1 MDYCSTCR
9 RTLNGVFVCPGCGA
23 YSPDIA
29 PAGSHVHHTPSTVAV
44 MAEISHTREFDAFP
58 GFPEPEA
65 HVPVAPSAPSATGR
79 AARRRRLADW
89 KKQRRR
95 AVVAS
100 TVALVGGGLTLAF
113 MPSSR
118 PSVAQAHASTP
129 DPSRAATL
137 PSVGG
142 ADSNTE
148 KQRPHTGDIGTPDS
162 GTRPS
167 DSANAPG
174 SATATAPVDAP
185 AKRKTSPQTTT
196 GDARPTAEAQPESPS
211 TAAPAVPDDPPPP
224 AAEQPTAQPNQP
236 TSPAQPPPPPPPTA
250 EPPEDDS
257 SELCVL
263 VICLGLNGNK

>member
-1 MDYCSTCR
+1 MDYCTTCR

-65 HVPVAPSAPSATGR
+65 AVPVGPSTPSATGR

-118 PSVAQAHASTP
+118 PSVSQAHASTP
-129 DPSRAATL
+129 DPATAPTL

-142 ADSNTE
+142 SETAPDAGPP
-148 KQRPHTGDIGTPDS
+148 RGGDIGTSDS

-167 DSANAPG
+167 GSSNAPG
-174 SATATAPVDAP
+174 SATATTPVDAP
-185 AKRKTSPQTTT
+185 VKRQTSPQTTT
-196 GDARPTAEAQPESPS
+196 GETRPTAEPRPESPS
-211 TAAPAVPDDPPPP
+211 TAPAVPDAPPPP
-224 AAEQPTAQPNQP
+224 AAEQPTPQPNQP
-236 TSPAQPPPPPPPTA
+236 TSPAQPPPPPPPAA

-263 VICLGLNGNK
+263 VLCVGLNGGK

>member
-1 MDYCSTCR
+1 
-9 RTLNGVFVCPGCGA
+9 
-23 YSPDIA
+23 
-29 PAGSHVHHTPSTVAV
+29 

-58 GFPEPEA
+58 GFTEPEA
-65 HVPVAPSAPSATGR
+65 DVPVGPSTPSATGR

-118 PSVAQAHASTP
+118 PSVAHAQASTP
-129 DPSRAATL
+129 EPSKAPTL

-142 ADSNTE
+142 ADSATE
-148 KQRPHTGDIGTPDS
+148 NQRPRTGDIGTSDS

-167 DSANAPG
+167 GAANEPG
-174 SATATAPVDAP
+174 SATATTPVDAP
-185 AKRKTSPQTTT
+185 AERKTSPQTTT
-196 GDARPTAEAQPESPS
+196 DDARPTAEPRPESPS
-211 TAAPAVPDDPPPP
+211 AAPEVPDAPPPP
-224 AAEQPTAQPNQP
+224 AAEQPTPQPNQP

-263 VICLGLNGNK
+263 VLCVGLNSGK